1 MSQHHV
7 RYWLAVPA
15 AGAGRRLGGSTPKQY
30 LALQQR
36 TLLEWSLSPF
46 LADPRCRGATVAL
59 APEDDRGAVVLASL
73 GATLP
78 SSRSGAALRLRS
90 VIGGMERADSVIA
103 ALTDLAG
110 VAAPQDWVLVHDAA
124 RPCVTGAEIDALLGA
139 LDSLPEV
146 GVGGLL
152 AVPVSDTLKRAQDSP
167 AGSQT
172 VPREGLWRALTPQA
186 FRLAPLLAAL
196 RAAGSAG
203 RRPTDEAQAMEWVGD
218 RAVLVPGLA
227 TNIKVTT
234 PDDLALAAVI
244 LAARGS
250 PDPYRAQAAQGA

>member
-1 MSQHHV
+1 MSQHRV
-7 RYWLAVPA
+7 AYWLAVPA

-59 APEDDRGAVVLASL
+59 AADDSLGVSLLASL

-78 SSRSGAALRLRS
+78 AGRRGADLRLRS
-90 VIGGMERADSVIA
+90 VVGGLERADSVIA
-103 ALTDLAG
+103 ALTDLG
-110 VAAPQDWVLVHDAA
+110 EVAAPQDWVLVHDAA
-124 RPCVTGAEIDALLGA
+124 RPCVSGEEIDALLGA
-139 LDSLPEV
+139 LQSLPAA
-146 GVGGLL
+146 GAGGLL
-152 AVPVSDTLKRAQDSP
+152 AVPVADTLKRAQDSP

-186 FRLAPLLAAL
+186 FRLGPLLASL
-196 RAAGSAG
+196 RAAVSTG
-203 RRPTDEAQAMEWVGD
+203 RRPTDEAQAMEWAGD

-234 PDDLALAAVI
+234 PDDLALAGMI

-250 PDPYRAQAAQGA
+250 PSACRAPAAQGA